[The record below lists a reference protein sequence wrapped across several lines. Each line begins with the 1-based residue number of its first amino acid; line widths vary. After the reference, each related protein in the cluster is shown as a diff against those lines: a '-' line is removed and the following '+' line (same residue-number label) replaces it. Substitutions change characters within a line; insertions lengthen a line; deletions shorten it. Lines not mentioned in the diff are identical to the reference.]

1 MWIQEIHIF
10 ELQIVINFQ
19 LMIFTVVSTTEVVLR
34 EWPEQNSNPDLCNA
48 DAVLYQLNYQVKCI
62 MVAMW
67 VDDKPV
73 DDGYTSKFICI
84 YK

>member
-1 MWIQEIHIF
+1 
-10 ELQIVINFQ
+10 
-19 LMIFTVVSTTEVVLR
+19 MIFTVVSTTEVVLR

-73 DDGYTSKFICI
+73 DDGYTSKLFICI